1 MSLFKFR
8 ALDSQ
13 GVAQKGTLEAED
25 HAAAVA
31 ALHKRGWLLL
41 QLETAGS
48 PWLRNARGQLKGA
61 ALVSFTQQLATL
73 LGAGQPLERAL
84 GLLLRQ
90 PGPPQVRALIERI
103 REHVK
108 AGKPLSAALDEEG
121 GSFSPLYLSM
131 VRAGEAGGALEST
144 LRQLSDYLERSQLLR
159 GEVINALIYPAFLV
173 VGVLGS
179 LALLLAYVVP
189 QFVPIFQD
197 LGVPIPLITE
207 VILALGQFLDAYG
220 LWVLAGSVATLWG
233 VFASLREPRRRE
245 RFDRGLL
252 GLRVTG
258 PLLQRVEAAR
268 LSRTLGTLLSNGVA
282 LLPALVIARQV
293 CSNRA
298 LQAQVADAA
307 ESVKAGGTL
316 ASAFGTRPLL
326 PDLALQMIEVGE
338 QAGELDSM
346 LLKVANVFDVE
357 AKRGI
362 DRLLAALV
370 PSLTLVMAVL
380 VAVIMLAIM
389 LPLMSLTSHI

>member
-1 MSLFKFR
+1 MTLFKFR

-13 GVAQKGTLEAED
+13 GVAHNGTLQAKD

-31 ALHKRGWLLL
+31 ALHKRGLLLL
-41 QLETAGS
+41 QLETAGR
-48 PWLRNARGQLKGA
+48 PLLTPVRGALKGA
-61 ALVSFTQQLATL
+61 GLVSFTQQLATL
-73 LGAGQPLERAL
+73 LGAGQPLERCL
-84 GLLLRQ
+84 GLLLKQ
-90 PGPPQVRALIERI
+90 PGPPQVRGLIERI
-103 REHVK
+103 RDEVK
-108 AGKPLSAALDEEG
+108 AGKPLSAALEQEG
-121 GSFSPLYLSM
+121 GSFSPLYLSL
-131 VRAGEAGGALEST
+131 VRAGEAGGALERT
-144 LRQLSDYLERSQLLR
+144 LHQLGDYLERSQRLR

-207 VILALGQFLDAYG
+207 VILGLGEFLGAHG
-220 LWVLAGSVATLWG
+220 LLVLAGLIAILWTLLI
-233 VFASLREPRRRE
+233 SLRQPRRRE
-245 RFDRGLL
+245 RWDRRVL
-252 GLRVTG
+252 GLRVLG

-268 LSRTLGTLLSNGVA
+268 LTRTLGTLLSNGVA

-298 LQAQVADAA
+298 LQAQVAMAA
-307 ESVKAGGTL
+307 ESVKAGGSL
-316 ASAFGTRPLL
+316 GRAFGEQPLL
-326 PDLALQMIEVGE
+326 PELALQMIEVGE

-346 LLKVANVFDVE
+346 LLKVADIFDVE

-370 PSLTLVMAVL
+370 PSLTVFMAVL

>member
-13 GVAQKGTLEAED
+13 GVAHNGTLDAKD
-25 HAAAVA
+25 QAAAVA
-31 ALHKRGWLLL
+31 VLHARGLLLL
-41 QLETAGS
+41 QIEAAGS
-48 PWLRNARGQLKGA
+48 PRLRTARGLLKGA

-73 LGAGQPLERAL
+73 LGAGQPLERSL
-84 GLLLRQ
+84 GLLLKQ

-103 REHVK
+103 RDHVK
-108 AGKPLSAALDEEG
+108 AGKPLSIALEEEG
-121 GSFSPLYLSM
+121 DSFSPLYLSM

-207 VILALGQFLDAYG
+207 VILALGEFLGSYG
-220 LWVLAGSVATLWG
+220 LALLAGLIAASWVLAAR
-233 VFASLREPRRRE
+233 LREPLHRQT
-245 RFDRGLL
+245 FDRRLL
-252 GLRVTG
+252 GLRVVG

-268 LSRTLGTLLSNGVA
+268 LARTLGTLLSNGVA
-282 LLPALVIARQV
+282 LLQALVIARQV
-293 CSNRA
+293 CTNRA
-298 LQAQVADAA
+298 LQAQVALAA
-307 ESVKAGGTL
+307 ESVKGGGTL
-316 ASAFGTRPLL
+316 GGAFGTQPLL
-326 PDLALQMIEVGE
+326 PDLALQMIDVGE

-346 LLKVANVFDVE
+346 LLKVADIFDVE

-370 PSLTLVMAVL
+370 PSLTVIMAVL

-389 LPLMSLTSHI
+389 LPLMSLTGNL